1 MDWVTPL
8 TQARDARI
16 TPGLR
21 SAQLL
26 AHGTMKLR
34 FYQPRGKD
42 EQTPHDQDELYIVI
56 TGSGTFAIGHSEDS
70 LERIPFGPGDAI
82 FAPAGTVH
90 RFEDFTNDFATWVIY
105 WGPQG
110 GEKPTKLTTV
120 T

>member
-8 TQARDARI
+8 AQARDAGI

-26 AHGTMKLR
+26 DHGTMKLR
-34 FYQPRGKD
+34 FYQPREED

-56 TGSGTFAIGHSEDS
+56 TGSGTFAIGHGEDS

-82 FAPAGTVH
+82 FAPAGAVH
-90 RFEDFTNDFATWVIY
+90 RFEDFTNNIATWVIF

-110 GEKPTKLTTV
+110 GEKPTKSTTV
-120 T
+120 S